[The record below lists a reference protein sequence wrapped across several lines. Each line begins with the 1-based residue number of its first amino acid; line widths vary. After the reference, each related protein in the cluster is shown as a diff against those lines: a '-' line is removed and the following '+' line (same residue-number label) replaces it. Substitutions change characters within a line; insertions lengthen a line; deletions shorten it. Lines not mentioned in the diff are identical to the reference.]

1 MPDASGLPRP
11 LANLLSPAAY
21 PFPVRRVDLIQ
32 THISYLFLTE
42 SEVYK
47 VKKPLDLGFLDFR
60 ALASRRAACEQ
71 ELALNRRL
79 CPEAY
84 LGVVPLFPGEG
95 GGLVVGGE
103 GDAPRAVAP
112 VEWAVRMQRV
122 PEDCFLHNRLRAGP
136 LPPDAA
142 RRIADRLVR
151 FHADAA
157 TGDAIGPFASV
168 EAIAANW
175 RDNFDQVRPY
185 IGRTIDAATFAAIE
199 AYVTLT
205 LKAEERLIARRA
217 AEGRCR
223 DGHGDLRAES
233 ICLRDGDICIMDCI
247 EFNDR
252 FRYGD
257 VAADLAFLLMDLDR
271 LGHPRL
277 ADEIAGRYLARSYDA
292 TLPLLLPLYK
302 CNRAFI
308 RGKVRGLEID
318 QSEVP
323 PAQREEAA
331 ATARQLFALALG
343 YTREGQRVPLLVTMT
358 GIAGS
363 GKSHVATALA
373 ARLGAVILRS
383 DVIRKEL
390 AGISPGTSARGG
402 QDEGLYT
409 PAHTALTFAA
419 LYRRAEAHLRR
430 GHSVVLD
437 AVFGRRTDRERSGRL
452 ARKHGA
458 RLLLVEC
465 VAPDDV
471 LRQRLQEREREVG
484 EPSDATLA
492 IAERLRAHYQPVDST
507 AEAPIV
513 RVDTARPL
521 AEVMDSVLNEAK
533 SP

>member
-1 MPDASGLPRP
+1 MPDPPGLPRP
-11 LANLLSPAAY
+11 LANLLSPAAF
-21 PFPVRRVDLIQ
+21 PFPVQRVDLIQ

-60 ALASRRAACEQ
+60 TLASRRAACEQ
-71 ELALNRRL
+71 EAALNRRL

-84 LGVVPLFPGEG
+84 LGVVPLLLGDG
-95 GGLVVGGE
+95 GGLVIGGE
-103 GDAPRAVAP
+103 GDALRA

-122 PEDCFLHNRLRAGP
+122 PDECFLHQRLRAGP
-136 LPPDAA
+136 LPPDTA
-142 RRIADRLVR
+142 RRIADRLVS
-151 FHADAA
+151 FHAEAA
-157 TGDAIGPFASV
+157 TSEAIARFGSV

-175 RDNFDQVRPY
+175 RQNFDQVRPY
-185 IGRTIDAATFAAIE
+185 IGRTIDAATFAEIE
-199 AYVTLT
+199 AYVGRT
-205 LKAEERLIARRA
+205 LKAEARLIARRA

-247 EFNDR
+247 EFNER

-271 LGHPRL
+271 LGHPRF
-277 ADEIAGRYLARSYDA
+277 ADEIAGRYLARSYDE

-308 RGKVRGLEID
+308 RGKVRGMEID
-318 QSEVP
+318 QPEVP

-331 ATARQLFALALG
+331 ATARQLFDLALS
-343 YTREGQRVPLLVTMT
+343 YTREAQREPLLVTMT
-358 GIAGS
+358 GVAGS

-390 AGISPGTSARGG
+390 AGLSPGASARGE

-409 PAHTALTFAA
+409 PRHTARTFAT
-419 LYRRAEAHLRR
+419 LFQRAEAHLRR

-437 AVFGRRTDRERSGRL
+437 AVFGRRTDRERSRRL

-458 RLLLVEC
+458 RSLLVEC
-465 VAPDDV
+465 VVAEDV
-471 LRQRLQEREREVG
+471 LRQRLLAREDEEG

-492 IAERLRAHYQPVDST
+492 IAERLRDRYQPVDAA
-507 AEAPIV
+507 AEAPMV
-513 RVDTARPL
+513 RVDTAQPL
-521 AEVMDSVLNEAK
+521 SEVMDIVLNGAK
-533 SP
+533 TRDRD

>member
-1 MPDASGLPRP
+1 MPDTSGLPGL

-21 PFPVRRVDLIQ
+21 PFPVQRVDLIQ

-60 ALASRRAACEQ
+60 TLTSRRAACEQ
-71 ELALNRRL
+71 EVRLNRRL

-84 LGVVPLFPGEG
+84 LGVVPLLPVRGEG

-103 GDAPRAVAP
+103 GDAPRAV
-112 VEWAVRMQRV
+112 EWAVRMQRV
-122 PEDCFLHNRLRAGP
+122 PEDCFLHRRLRAGP
-136 LPPDAA
+136 LPPDTA

-151 FHADAA
+151 FHAAAA
-157 TGDAIGPFASV
+157 TGEAIAPFASV

-185 IGRTIDAATFAAIE
+185 IGRTIDAATFAEIE
-199 AYVTLT
+199 AYVGRT
-205 LKAEERLIARRA
+205 LKAEEWLIARRA

-257 VAADLAFLLMDLDR
+257 VAADLAFLFMDLDR

-292 TLPLLLPLYK
+292 TLPLLLSLYK

-318 QSEVP
+318 QPEVP
-323 PAQREEAA
+323 AAQREEAA
-331 ATARQLFALALG
+331 ATARALFELALS
-343 YTREGQRVPLLVTMT
+343 YTQEGQRVPLLVTMT
-358 GIAGS
+358 GLVGS

-383 DVIRKEL
+383 DVVRKEL
-390 AGISPGTSARGG
+390 AGMSPGTSARGE

-409 PAHTALTFAA
+409 PEHTARTFAA

-437 AVFGRRTDRERSGRL
+437 AVFGRRTDRERSRRL
-452 ARKHGA
+452 ARKYGA
-458 RLLLVEC
+458 RPLLVEC

-471 LRQRLQEREREVG
+471 LRQRLWEREREEG

-492 IAERLRAHYQPVDST
+492 IAERLRARYQPVDAA
-507 AEAPIV
+507 AEAPMV

-521 AEVMDSVLNEAK
+521 AEVMEIVLKEAK